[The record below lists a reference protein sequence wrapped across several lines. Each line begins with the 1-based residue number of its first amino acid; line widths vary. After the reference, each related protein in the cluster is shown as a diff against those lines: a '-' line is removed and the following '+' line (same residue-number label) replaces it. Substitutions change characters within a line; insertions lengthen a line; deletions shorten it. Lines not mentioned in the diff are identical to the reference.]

1 MGGIRISFLPRIGGP
16 VEWIAHL
23 AHAGTLLI
31 VNALLA
37 AVSAAVFLAIHLTG
51 RNAAPVRGLRLLGLS
66 YATFAAGFGILLLPA
81 LPVYNASVGLIGN
94 LTLDLATLLTLVAVN
109 AYLRRPLLQLWIVI
123 PVALIAAAEIYFL
136 QQGGVNLRIM
146 VICGCVLRGLLTV
159 ATGVALWRYAD
170 PTART
175 AARFTA
181 AFHFLW
187 ALMLLLRIAWWS
199 FNPSA
204 DTSYDPT
211 STFGLLSR
219 MVLTSIITPGFLW
232 MLTRQMHAELIR
244 HASQDALT
252 GVANRRVMWDK
263 GESATQKARDRNSP
277 ITVLMIDVDNF
288 KTINDRLGHTVGD
301 QVLVAIA
308 DTLARHIRSPDLL
321 ARVGGEEFMVL
332 IPHGD
337 ESVVRDIAER
347 LRRMVERQDIVA
359 PSGVPV
365 ACTVSV
371 GYCISAQAQVEWQ
384 KLVLIADQALY
395 AAKRGGRNRVTG
407 TIVA

>member
-1 MGGIRISFLPRIGGP
+1 M
-16 VEWIAHL
+16 EWIAHL

-37 AVSAAVFLAIHLTG
+37 AVSAAVFLAIHWTG
-51 RNAAPVRGLRLLGLS
+51 RKATPVRGLLLLGLS
-66 YATFAAGFGILLLPA
+66 YGTFAVGFGILLLPA
-81 LPVYNASVGLIGN
+81 LPVYDASVVLLGN
-94 LTLDLATLLTLVAVN
+94 LTLDLATVLTLVAVN
-109 AYLRRPLLQLWIVI
+109 AYLRRPLVQTRILV
-123 PVALIAAAEIYFL
+123 PVALIGVAEIYCL
-136 QQGGVNLRIM
+136 QQGGVDLRIM
-146 VICGCVLRGLLTV
+146 VIFGCALRGLLTV
-159 ATGVALWRYAD
+159 ATGVALWRHAD
-170 PTART
+170 ATART

-187 ALMLLLRIAWWS
+187 AFMLLLRIAWWS

-204 DTSYDPT
+204 DTGHDPT

-252 GVANRRVMWDK
+252 GVANRRVMWEK
-263 GESATQKARDRNSP
+263 GESATQRARDRNSP
-277 ITVLMIDVDNF
+277 IAVLMIDVDHF
-288 KTINDRLGHTVGD
+288 KSINDRLGHTVGD

-332 IPHGD
+332 VPHGD
-337 ESVVRDIAER
+337 EAVVRDIAER
-347 LRRMVERQDIVA
+347 LRRMVERQEIVA
-359 PSGVPV
+359 PSGAPV
-365 ACTVSV
+365 ACTVSI

-407 TIVA
+407 TVVA

>member
-1 MGGIRISFLPRIGGP
+1 M
-16 VEWIAHL
+16 EWIAHL

-31 VNALLA
+31 VNAMLA
-37 AVSAAVFLAIHLTG
+37 AVSSALFFAIRLTG
-51 RNAAPVRGLRLLGLS
+51 RKAKHTDGLLLLGLS
-66 YATFAAGFGILLLPA
+66 YATFAAGFGALVLPA
-81 LPVYNASVGLIGN
+81 GLPAHATALGLIGN
-94 LTLDLATLLTLVAVN
+94 LTIDAATVLELCAVN
-109 AYLRRPLLQLWIVI
+109 AYLRRPLIQPWILVS
-123 PVALIAAAEIYFL
+123 VALIGAAEIYCL
-136 QQGGVNLRIM
+136 HSGGENLRVM
-146 VICGCVLRGLLTV
+146 VVFGCTLRGLLTV
-159 ATGVALWRYAD
+159 ATGMALWRHAD

-199 FNPSA
+199 IHPLA
-204 DTSYDPT
+204 DTSFDPT
-211 STFGLLSR
+211 SKFGLLAR

-232 MLTRQMHAELIR
+232 MLARKMNAELIR

-252 GVANRRVMWDK
+252 GVANRRVMWEK
-263 GESATQKARDRNSP
+263 GESATQEARGRHSP
-277 ITVLMIDVDNF
+277 IAVLMIDVDNF
-288 KTINDRLGHTVGD
+288 KSINDRLGHATGD

-308 DTLARHIRSPDLL
+308 DTLARHIRSPDVL

-332 IPHGD
+332 IPQGE

-347 LRRMVERQDIVA
+347 LRRMVERQDIMA
-359 PSGVPV
+359 SSGTAV
-365 ACTVSV
+365 ACTVSI
-371 GYCISAQAQVEWQ
+371 GYCISGGAQIEWQ
-384 KLVLIADQALY
+384 KLVGIADQALY